1 MKKIIFP
8 VLSLCLITGALQA
21 KEAASAQTQPKLTVT
36 AEKDVMRITSSQA
49 GQVIEH
55 EPNTY
60 DQNDTARGK
69 GTFSDGYYAGYI
81 NAGETATLPR
91 YKSDGSDRAYDKFY
105 LKTESGTSTA
115 SYASDIYHSRG
126 LVRFAQDSIKGL
138 FNEHTKDMTFVK
150 DLKCSSITINLD
162 ISGLFAP
169 EYDIKN
175 NHDLIRYENQ
185 GRTYYFSQSAVKDM
199 DERVSEATKLG
210 VNVTGVLT
218 PWKGSENGK
227 MIRRTTDRW
236 PSYMSYS
243 ENDVSDTVP
252 LTGINTSNENGEH
265 AFEALMEF
273 MADRYSRTQDQGFI
287 QTFVVSNEIDF
298 TPYFCTGMDFDNY
311 MEEYTRCLRIANTA
325 VKKYCSDMDVAVPF
339 THYWNDT
346 GTNVGYGTAT
356 NFSPRKMLDWMNKH
370 LTEEGDFNWA
380 VCPHLYSTIST
391 SSSYALADSKCDMIT
406 GDADTS
412 KLLTFSNL
420 EILDDYLRK
429 PENMYQ
435 GKTVRSVYLNEGGI
449 SSSSGTDKNMN
460 EQAAS
465 LIQAYCKASQFSEIK
480 QYNYYRLLDNKEFE
494 SGSGLNVGLLNADWS
509 MKPAYY
515 AYKHIDDEQS
525 QALIKHYMPY
535 ISFRKNKK
543 ILTYGNGISS
553 APDMMSVTDSEIN
566 WNEKYDP
573 NKVIR
578 KSLRK
583 PKADIKTMSVS
594 HIGVQSYS
602 GDKLKPD
609 IAVMD
614 GKKRATVKITYSK
627 NIKPG
632 TATAVI
638 KGVGR
643 YTGRRTVRFKII
655 KRNYDTRSSA
665 HGIIPK

>member
-8 VLSLCLITGALQA
+8 VLSLCLIAGALQA
-21 KEAASAQTQPKLTVT
+21 KKAASAQTQPKLTVT

-105 LKTESGTSTA
+105 LKTKSGTSTA
-115 SYASDIYHSRG
+115 SYASDIYNSRG

-169 EYDIKN
+169 EYDVKN

-218 PWKGSENGK
+218 PWKGSKNGK

-243 ENDVSDTVP
+243 ENDASDTVP

-614 GKKRATVKITYSK
+614 GKNRATVKITYSK

-632 TATAVI
+632 TATATI
-638 KGVGR
+638 RGIGR

-655 KRNYDTRSSA
+655 KRNHDTGSSA